1 MRFAWYG
8 RKSVYSDKSDS
19 IDNQER
25 MCREHSD
32 FRFPGE
38 VESWARYSD
47 EDFSGANANR
57 PDLKRLLHDVEL
69 GLVDV
74 LVVYQLDRLSRNVRD
89 FSNIYSLLDAKGVK
103 FVSVKENID
112 TSTPIGRAM
121 MYVTVVFAQMER
133 ETISARVVDNMN
145 GLAKKG
151 YWVGGMAPLGYV
163 RMPIE
168 VDGKKHVSLAIE
180 PKGAEYLL
188 WLYDRFIDSGKS
200 IGALATAFRNEGILT
215 PKGCYFSSSQIY
227 TVLTSPFA
235 VEATPEIYDFFAAK
249 GCNMDPGSPRE
260 KWDGTHGVMIY
271 GRKTGGKHVSRRAP
285 YEHWLVALGYHKPFV
300 PAAKWL
306 AVQDRLSANTFAKT
320 MKYGTPLLRG
330 VVRCKC
336 GALMMTARKVYK
348 GQVQSAYYCRRRS
361 RQGVEAC
368 DCKQINTDVLDE
380 KALEAFRRIDLDH
393 GLIREFLEVEPSTGP
408 DPKELASKISRCEA
422 KIGKL
427 TAALADADGSSA
439 AKYIVAEIERMDLE
453 LQALK
458 RERDIAVSEE
468 RARGLAKKTAEA
480 KAAEISRLIRGLDG
494 FSDVERNE
502 IVRSVVKSCVWDG
515 KRLFIS
521 L

>member
-32 FRFPGE
+32 FRFPGG

-151 YWVGGMAPLGYV
+151 YWVGGFAPLGYDSV
-163 RMPIE
+163 RID
-168 VDGKKHVSLAIE
+168 VGGKKHVTLVENPEES
-180 PKGAEYLL
+180 KYLL

-200 IGALATAFRNEGILT
+200 IGALATAFRNEGLLT
-215 PKGCYFSSSQIY
+215 PKGYYFGSSQIH

-271 GRKTGGKHVSRRAP
+271 GRKTGGKHTHRRAP
-285 YEHWLVALGYHKPFV
+285 YEHWLVALGYHKPII
-300 PAAKWL
+300 PAEKWL
-306 AVQDRLSANTFAKT
+306 AVQDRLASNTFNKT
-320 MKYGTPLLRG
+320 MKYATPLLRG
-330 VVRCKC
+330 VLRCKC
-336 GALMMTARKVYK
+336 GSLMMVARRVYK
-348 GQVQSAYYCRRRS
+348 GKVQSAYYCRRRS

-368 DCKQINTDVLDE
+368 DCRQVKCEVIDS
-380 KALEAFRRIDLDH
+380 KALEVFQSIDLDH
-393 GLIREFLEVEPSTGP
+393 DLIKKFVAVEPASGP
-408 DPKELASKISRCEA
+408 DPQDVSSRISHLESR
-422 KIGKL
+422 IGKL
-427 TAALADADGSSA
+427 TAALSDADGSA
-439 AKYIVAEIERMDLE
+439 AVKYIISEIEKLDLD

-458 RERDIAVSEE
+458 RERDIAVSEAHS
-468 RARGLAKKTAEA
+468 RALAVKSAEA
-480 KAAEISRLIRGLDG
+480 KAAEISRLIRGLEG

-515 KRLFIS
+515 TRLFIS